1 MSARTGDPI
10 KTLVPKTIMAESTNE
25 VTLGDAGRNQISVS
39 GVSGLAPSQVWGA
52 GSGHCGKS
60 SKHLRNFR
68 VGTLN
73 VNTLKGRVC
82 EVVETLSRRKVDLCC
97 VQETRY
103 RGGHCRIITG
113 KDSRYKLFW
122 SGNNKGTAGVG
133 VFVAEKWIEKV
144 FEVKRVSDQIILV
157 KIIVGQRV
165 LCLLSVYAPQCGLS
179 DSVKDLFYDQLRA
192 VTAMI
197 PASEFLIPCGDW
209 NGHVGSTG
217 SGYKEVHGGYGY
229 GKPDPDSEGERILEY
244 ALAYDLF
251 LGNTCFKKRDSHLIT
266 YRSGNTATQIDFML
280 FRKSLRKLVMD
291 VKVIPGEEVALQ
303 HQLLVCDMMID
314 MPPQIKRK
322 FTPRP
327 KVWKLRDPQTCSLF
341 QEVFKAHVPAVETE
355 AATTTE
361 EIWAKLKT
369 GLLKTTEEV
378 CGTTKPHRWRR
389 ETWWWNKEVDDA
401 ITAKR
406 QAFKAWKAGKCT

>member
-1 MSARTGDPI
+1 M
-10 KTLVPKTIMAESTNE
+10 
-25 VTLGDAGRNQISVS
+25 
-39 GVSGLAPSQVWGA
+39 
-52 GSGHCGKS
+52 
-60 SKHLRNFR
+60 
-68 VGTLN
+68 
-73 VNTLKGRVC
+73 
-82 EVVETLSRRKVDLCC
+82 VETLSRRKVDLCC

-144 FEVKRVSDQIILV
+144 FEVKRVSDRIILV

-165 LCLLSVYAPQCGLS
+165 LCLLSVYAPQCGLG

-280 FRKSLRKLVMD
+280 FER
-291 VKVIPGEEVALQ
+291 ACAN
-303 HQLLVCDMMID
+303 LLWM
-314 MPPQIKRK
+314 
-322 FTPRP
+322 
-327 KVWKLRDPQTCSLF
+327 
-341 QEVFKAHVPAVETE
+341 
-355 AATTTE
+355 
-361 EIWAKLKT
+361 
-369 GLLKTTEEV
+369 
-378 CGTTKPHRWRR
+378 
-389 ETWWWNKEVDDA
+389 
-401 ITAKR
+401 
-406 QAFKAWKAGKCT
+406 

>member
-1 MSARTGDPI
+1 MLYKGTPNLIHD
-10 KTLVPKTIMAESTNE
+10 TL
-25 VTLGDAGRNQISVS
+25 S
-39 GVSGLAPSQVWGA
+39 GVGA

-60 SKHLRNFR
+60 RKHLRNFR

-82 EVVETLSRRKVDLCC
+82 EVVETLSRRKVDLCW

-103 RGGHCRIITG
+103 QGGHCRIIMG
-113 KDSRYKLFW
+113 KDSRYKLVW
-122 SGNNKGTAGVG
+122 SENSKGTAGVG

-144 FEVKRVSDQIILV
+144 FEVKPVSDLIILV
-157 KIIVGQRV
+157 EIIVGQRV

-179 DSVKDLFYDQLRA
+179 DSVKDLFYYQLRA
-192 VTAMI
+192 LTALI
-197 PASEFLIPCGDW
+197 QASEFLILCGHW

-251 LGNTCFKKRDSHLIT
+251 LGNTCFKKRDSHLII

-291 VKVIPGEEVALQ
+291 VKVTPGEVVALQ
-303 HQLLVCDMMID
+303 HLLLVCDMMID
-314 MPPQIKRK
+314 MPPKIKRK

-327 KVWKLRDPQTCSLF
+327 KVWKLRNP
-341 QEVFKAHVPAVETE
+341 
-355 AATTTE
+355 
-361 EIWAKLKT
+361 
-369 GLLKTTEEV
+369 
-378 CGTTKPHRWRR
+378 
-389 ETWWWNKEVDDA
+389 
-401 ITAKR
+401 
-406 QAFKAWKAGKCT
+406 